1 MNDTDPI
8 GFTAHDHRACISR
21 ALETAETSCAEAGL
35 RLTPV
40 RRRTLEVLLESHR
53 ALGAYDVLARLAED
67 GLGKQPP
74 AAYRALDFLV
84 EHWLAHK
91 IERLNAYTACAHPG
105 SDHAPIFMI
114 CRACE
119 TVAEGC
125 LPSPT
130 SLISDQADRAG
141 FRPDRVVIEAEGLCP
156 DCQASDHKGDDH
168 GAD

>member
-1 MNDTDPI
+1 MPPKDPI
-8 GFTAHDHRACISR
+8 GFDAHDHRGCIAR
-21 ALETAETSCAEAGL
+21 ALTHAEASCAQAGV

-40 RRRTLEVLLESHR
+40 RRRALEVLLESHR

-84 EHWLAHK
+84 AQGLAHK

-105 SDHAPIFMI
+105 TDHAPVFMI
-114 CRACE
+114 CTGCS

-125 LPSPT
+125 LPGSAD
-130 SLISDQADRAG
+130 LIGAQAARAG
-141 FRPDRVVIEAEGLCP
+141 FRLDRIVIEAEGLCP
-156 DCQASDHKGDDH
+156 ACLPAGAS
-168 GAD
+168 A